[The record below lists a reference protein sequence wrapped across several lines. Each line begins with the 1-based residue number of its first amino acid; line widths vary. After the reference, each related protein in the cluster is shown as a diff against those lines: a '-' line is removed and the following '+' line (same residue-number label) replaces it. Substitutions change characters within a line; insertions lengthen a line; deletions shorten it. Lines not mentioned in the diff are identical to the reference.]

1 MDFIWISLQNMLAA
15 KIDCITFWFN
25 LFFCCI
31 IADLNSCSTPCLS
44 GSIAG
49 PIITNLLRYST
60 AHSLGYLLM
69 HSLALL
75 LGNIL
80 TCLVW
85 YLCTGLFCYCPAL
98 LGGNIIAHLSW
109 YIFTVIVGHLLQP
122 LLLHVLALVVSIVLA
137 GPLDRR
143 PHLVVPRPL
152 PLVLTVLLVVCTAV
166 SLCVVLCLISVLL
179 AAHLFILC
187 VAHCLVH
194 SLTLLPLLGYAL
206 LLVLCAAL
214 LDLHSLALLCLCLHI
229 LCVPHLCILCP
240 TRDLWT
246 TLYRSWSFHWLRDSS
261 SILGST
267 MDHREEG

>member
-1 MDFIWISLQNMLAA
+1 MLTAE
-15 KIDCITFWFN
+15 IYCITFRFY
-25 LFFCCI
+25 LFFWCI
-31 IADLNSCSTPCLS
+31 IAGLNACSTSCPS
-44 GSIAG
+44 SSIAG

-69 HSLALL
+69 HSLTLL

-85 YLCTGLFCYCPAL
+85 HLCTGLFCYCPAL

-143 PHLVVPRPL
+143 PHLVVPCSL

-179 AAHLFILC
+179 AAHLLILC

-194 SLTLLPLLGYAL
+194 SLALLPLLGDTL

-214 LDLHSLALLCLCLHI
+214 LDLDSLTLLCLCLHI

-240 TRDLWT
+240 AGNLWT
-246 TLYRSWSFHWLRDSS
+246 TLYWSWSFHWLRDSS

-267 MDHREEG
+267 MDYREEG

>member
-31 IADLNSCSTPCLS
+31 IADLNSCSTHCLS

-60 AHSLGYLLM
+60 THSLGYLLM

-85 YLCTGLFCYCPAL
+85 DLCTGLFCYCPAL

-109 YIFTVIVGHLLQP
+109 YIFTVLVGHLLQP

-143 PHLVVPRPL
+143 PHLVVPCPL
-152 PLVLTVLLVVCTAV
+152 PLVLTVLLVVSTAI

-179 AAHLFILC
+179 AAHLFIFC
-187 VAHCLVH
+187 VAHCIVH
-194 SLTLLPLLGYAL
+194 SLTLLPLLGHAL
-206 LLVLCAAL
+206 LLVLGAAL
-214 LDLHSLALLCLCLHI
+214 LDLHSLALLCLCLPI
-229 LCVPHLCILCP
+229 LCVPHYSILCSAE
-240 TRDLWT
+240 WT
-246 TLYRSWSFHWLRDSS
+246 TLYRSWIFHWLRDSS

-267 MDHREEG
+267 KDHREEG

>member
-1 MDFIWISLQNMLAA
+1 MLAA
-15 KIDCITFWFN
+15 KIYRITFWFH
-25 LFFCCI
+25 LFFWCI
-31 IADLNSCSTPCLS
+31 IADLNSCSTSRLR
-44 GSIAG
+44 GTIAG

-80 TCLVW
+80 TCLIR

-109 YIFTVIVGHLLQP
+109 YIFTVIVGHLLQSF
-122 LLLHVLALVVSIVLA
+122 LLHILALVISIVLA
-137 GPLDRR
+137 GPLDGC
-143 PHLVVPRPL
+143 PHLVIPRPL
-152 PLVLTVLLVVCTAV
+152 PLVLTVLLVVSTTI

-179 AAHLFILC
+179 AANLFILC

-194 SLTLLPLLGYAL
+194 SLTLLPLLGHAL

-240 TRDLWT
+240 TLWT
-246 TLYRSWSFHWLRDSS
+246 TLYRSWSFYWLRDSS